1 MLNLASFLLNED
13 AACVD
18 VVVMLKL
25 IVAVAYYYTPNWR
38 WLNHQ
43 KLFQK
48 TTPAQARINAL
59 KQQQTKAKTALSA
72 ERERQQQAKAT
83 ERVQKAQQ
91 ALTKARLP

>member
-1 MLNLASFLLNED
+1 
-13 AACVD
+13 
-18 VVVMLKL
+18 MLKL

-48 TTPAQARINAL
+48 TPAQARINAL
-59 KQQQTKAKTALSA
+59 KQQQTMAKPALSA
-72 ERERQQQAKAT
+72 EREQQQQAKAT
-83 ERVQKAQQ
+83 EQAQPAQQAQQ

>member
-1 MLNLASFLLNED
+1 MLIHEFTTIKPIKPL
-13 AACVD
+13 
-18 VVVMLKL
+18 
-25 IVAVAYYYTPNWR
+25 TP
-38 WLNHQ
+38 
-43 KLFQK
+43 
-48 TTPAQARINAL
+48 PQARINAL